1 MTTGTK
7 STTERNTV
15 DHPSIPL
22 SEGDSHPWT
31 MPPVNPKCSEKDSCN
46 AMRCGSVGAGTG
58 VLVPHLRSHPQ
69 QLQDHTE
76 ALTTA
81 FLPPDMPSH
90 MVLTTKG
97 APKDTAH
104 LTPSLEHREGTV
116 RGSAMTLKLYAR
128 MYTHMCA
135 FHLNLFDFFVA
146 TCGMWDLSSQTRD

>member
-58 VLVPHLRSHPQ
+58 VLVPYLRTHPQ

-76 ALTTA
+76 GLTTA
-81 FLPPDMPSH
+81 FLPHRHAFPHGLNHQRRAQGHRAPD
-90 MVLTTKG
+90 TIFG
-97 APKDTAH
+97 AP
-104 LTPSLEHREGTV
+104 
-116 RGSAMTLKLYAR
+116 RGNCQGICHDPETLCQNV
-128 MYTHMCA
+128 YTYVC
-135 FHLNLFDFFVA
+135 FSFKFI
-146 TCGMWDLSSQTRD
+146 